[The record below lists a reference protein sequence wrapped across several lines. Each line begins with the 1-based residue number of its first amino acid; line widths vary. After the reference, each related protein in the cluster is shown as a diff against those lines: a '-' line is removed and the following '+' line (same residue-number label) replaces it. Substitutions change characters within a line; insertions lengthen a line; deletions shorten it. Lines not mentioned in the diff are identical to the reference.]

1 MGDITMSM
9 KERRRLEVLARVRDG
24 EITLVKAMEWLRLS
38 YRQAKRVWRRYRQ
51 EGDQGLVHRSRGR
64 ASGRSKG
71 ASIRKAVLELYA
83 QHYWDFGPTLA
94 CEHLVTDGYR
104 IDHETLRRWL
114 ISAGRWKRHRKRVR
128 HRQRRERKAQAGEL
142 VQMDGS
148 EHDWF
153 EGRGPRAVLM
163 VMIDDATNR
172 TYARFFEGETTVAA
186 MDTFERYARRYGLPR
201 ALYVDLDSIYRVPR
215 GKPSV
220 ADQFAGQTRPLTQFE
235 RAMRILGVGIVPAY
249 SPQAKGRVERR
260 NGVLQ
265 DRLVKELRL
274 AGINTLTAAN
284 AFLDRQ
290 FLSRLNRRFNV
301 PAVNPHDAHQPIPAD
316 INLAEV
322 LSLEETRT
330 MDKDWTICWQNRC
343 FQILRDNP
351 ILPLPRKT
359 ITVRQLRRGGLQLIH
374 KGQKLRWRE
383 LPTRL
388 RRSAT
393 PRQERP
399 ASLATKCASKP
410 AASSHV
416 RLPYKPPDNHPW
428 RILARATWQ
437 RRSPPTSHIAHSR
450 GAALP
455 CSELDQGNLL
465 VPSRGHFKRVK
476 QGDILKEL

>member
-1 MGDITMSM
+1 MGDITMSV

-24 EITLVKAMEWLRLS
+24 EIPLIKATEWLRLS
-38 YRQAKRVWRRYRQ
+38 YRQAKRVWRRYRE
-51 EGDQGLVHRSRGR
+51 EGDKGLVHRSRGR
-64 ASGRSKG
+64 VSGRSKG
-71 ASIRKAVLELYA
+71 ASIRQAVLELYK

-94 CEHLVTDGYR
+94 CEHLATKGYR

-114 ISAGRWKRHRKRVR
+114 IGSGQWERHRRR
-128 HRQRRERKAQAGEL
+128 MQHRQRRERKAQEGEL

-172 TYARFFEGETTVAA
+172 TYARFFEAETTVAA

-201 ALYVDLDSIYRVPR
+201 ALYVDLDSIYRVTR
-215 GKPSV
+215 EKPSM
-220 ADQFAGQTRPLTQFE
+220 ADQMAGQTRPITQFE

-260 NGVLQ
+260 NGVFQ

-274 AGINTLTAAN
+274 AGIDTLAAAN
-284 AFLDRQ
+284 TFLDRQ
-290 FLSRLNRRFNV
+290 FLTQLNRRFNV
-301 PAVNPHDAHQPIPAD
+301 PAANPHDAHQPIPAD

-322 LSLEETRT
+322 LSWEEPRT
-330 MDKDWTICWQNRC
+330 VDKDWTICWQNRC

-351 ILPLPRKT
+351 CLPQPRRT
-359 ITVRQLRRGGLQLIH
+359 ITVRQLRNGRLQLIH

-383 LPTRL
+383 LPK
-388 RRSAT
+388 
-393 PRQERP
+393 RP
-399 ASLATKCASKP
+399 LAHTAKCKSKP
-410 AASSHV
+410 VTKSRI
-416 RLPYKPPDNHPW
+416 RLPSKNNPSKTPW
-428 RILARATWQ
+428 RKFGFFARIH
-437 RRSPPTSHIAHSR
+437 RSPPTSHTGPFSGS
-450 GAALP
+450 GAPSCVPGQVNQL
-455 CSELDQGNLL
+455 Q
-465 VPSRGHFKRVK
+465 PSRGHFKRVK

>member
-1 MGDITMSM
+1 MGDIMMSA
-9 KERRRLEVLARVRDG
+9 KERQRLEVLARVRDG
-24 EITLVKAMEWLRLS
+24 ELTLVKAKEWLRLS
-38 YRQAKRVWRRYRQ
+38 YRQAKRVWQRYRK
-51 EGDQGLVHRSRGR
+51 EGDQGLVHRSRGKP
-64 ASGRSKG
+64 SGRSKG
-71 ASIRKAVLELYA
+71 ASMREAVVARYG
-83 QHYWDFGPTLA
+83 QRYGDFGPTLA
-94 CEHLVTDGYR
+94 SEHLADDGYQ
-104 IDHETLRRWL
+104 INHETLRRWL
-114 ISAGRWKRHRKRVR
+114 ISAGRWERHRKRVR

-163 VMIDDATNR
+163 VMIDDATNW

-220 ADQFAGQTRPLTQFE
+220 ADQFTGQTRPLTQFE
-235 RAMRILGVGIVPAY
+235 RAMHTLGVRITLAY

-260 NGVLQ
+260 NGVFQ

-301 PAVNPHDAHQPIPAD
+301 PAVNPHNAHQPIPAD

-322 LSLEETRT
+322 LSLEEPRT
-330 MDKDWTICWQNRC
+330 VDKDWTICWQNRC

-383 LPTRL
+383 LPK
-388 RRSAT
+388 
-393 PRQERP
+393 RP

-410 AASSHV
+410 ATSSHV
-416 RLPYKPPDNHPW
+416 RLPYKPPTDHPW
-428 RILARATWQ
+428 RKLARIA
-437 RRSPPTSHIAHSR
+437 RLHRSLPTSHIGPFSGSGEPSYVSH
-450 GAALP
+450 
-455 CSELDQGNLL
+455 QGNQLQ
-465 VPSRGHFKRVK
+465 PSRGHFKRVK